1 MSFYARIQ
9 REREKC
15 NLAKKVAFIM
25 EMEADLFMV
34 SFETVN
40 EE

>member
-1 MSFYARIQ
+1 
-9 REREKC
+9 
-15 NLAKKVAFIM
+15 M

-40 EE
+40 EEWYDLLGWRLFFFKKLNS